1 MTERPRWLTDQEQRA
16 WQAYRRMF
24 LLLNAQLSRD
34 LQQHTGL
41 SDPDY
46 DVLSTLGASAG
57 HRRRVSELAD
67 RMLWSRSRLSHHL
80 ARMERRGLV
89 LREECETDGRGAVVV
104 LTGEGLRTIEAAAPL
119 HVESVRRHFM
129 DLLTPEQIE
138 AFAGVGE
145 TVVARL
151 TGAEHEAEPG
161 TEASTAPAAGPHHR
175 PGTSPTPH

>member
-1 MTERPRWLTDQEQRA
+1 MTQEPRWLTDREQRA

-24 LLLNAQLSRD
+24 LLLNAELSRD
-34 LQQHTGL
+34 LNRQSGL
-41 SDPDY
+41 SEPDY
-46 DVLSTLGASAG
+46 DVLSNLGASPD

-80 ARMERRGLV
+80 ARMQQRGLV
-89 LREECETDGRGAVVV
+89 VREECATDGRGAVVV
-104 LTGEGLRTIEAAAPL
+104 LTEEGLRTIEAAAPL

-138 AFAGVGE
+138 AFTDVGE

-151 TGAEHEAEPG
+151 TGPG
-161 TEASTAPAAGPHHR
+161 
-175 PGTSPTPH
+175 PG